1 MMAILL
7 GPLALGRTHRS
18 EFFFAANVHAE
29 LRGAAFI
36 RRTADAT
43 FLYAVGTN
51 AERSRFTIATS
62 VQLKIVNL
70 SGGVRMHAKTT
81 N

>member
-1 MMAILL
+1 MHVRDHTCIETIDSASRFKKIETLFGMCSL
-7 GPLALGRTHRS
+7 RS
-18 EFFFAANVHAE
+18 EINKCYH
-29 LRGAAFI
+29 
-36 RRTADAT
+36 
-43 FLYAVGTN
+43 
-51 AERSRFTIATS
+51 TS